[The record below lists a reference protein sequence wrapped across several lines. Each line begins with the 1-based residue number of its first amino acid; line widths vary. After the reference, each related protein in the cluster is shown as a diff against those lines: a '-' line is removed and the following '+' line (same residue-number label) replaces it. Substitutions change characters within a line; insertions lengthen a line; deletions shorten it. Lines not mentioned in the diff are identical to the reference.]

1 MHRLAGLAAS
11 ADVVRAMAWAQFGSP
26 FLAHL
31 SSHAVLQPPRPA
43 QWLSSSGSGDGNG
56 RSESSG
62 GSAATDAS
70 STDQLHAQVLLALS
84 PSASAPSSRLNLLR
98 AIQAHYPYPCGA
110 AAPLQEPL
118 LHAQVELALSGGDL
132 HAAGRAGEQLWS
144 LAPRK
149 GSSFASWA
157 LACFAEIKLDAAGAR
172 GPSSTGGGG
181 AAPHALL
188 LRLQALVAE
197 CLARFE
203 RGLALR
209 FLGALPSLLG
219 AAASSPGGGGVGCE
233 TNLHAAGLAALLG
246 GIGLARALRV
256 PAVEAALLL
265 EVHAL
270 QVELGQLDPAEQGLS
285 RVASILLG
293 LCMPSPAAS
302 LQHHVLPV
310 AALAPPFPCGDA
322 SVSALLCRTR
332 LLQARVEMA
341 RLEPE
346 SSCEGFGDTGAG
358 APLDRCER
366 EGWLRVVTLLREALA
381 CQCMQQQRHGRQ
393 RLARTKHVPRVRC
406 PTLGFSFFSP
416 LSSPTFLF
424 ASRLRCRP
432 QMPAHHPT

>member
-1 MHRLAGLAAS
+1 M
-11 ADVVRAMAWAQFGSP
+11 
-26 FLAHL
+26 
-31 SSHAVLQPPRPA
+31 LQPPRPA
-43 QWLSSSGSGDGNG
+43 QWLSSSGSDNACN
-56 RSESSG
+56 ESSG

-70 STDQLHAQVLLALS
+70 STDHLHAQVLLALS
-84 PSASAPSSRLNLLR
+84 PSASTPRSRLALLR
-98 AIQAHYPYPCGA
+98 AIQAHYPYPCA
-110 AAPLQEPL
+110 AAAALQEPL
-118 LHAQVELALSGGDL
+118 LHAAVELALAGGDL
-132 HAAGRAGEQLWS
+132 DAAGRAGEQLWS

-181 AAPHALL
+181 GSAPHALL

-209 FLGALPSLLG
+209 FLRALPGLLG
-219 AAASSPGGGGVGCE
+219 APASSPSGGSGCE

-256 PAVEAALLL
+256 PSVEAALLL

-270 QVELGQLDPAEQGLS
+270 QVGLGQLDTAEQGLS

-293 LCMPSPAAS
+293 LCMPSPTAAS
-302 LQHHVLPV
+302 MQQQHAVPLPV

-341 RLEPE
+341 RLEPD
-346 SSCEGFGDTGAG
+346 SCCDAYDT
-358 APLDRCER
+358 LDRCER
-366 EGWLRVVTLLREALA
+366 EGWLRVVSLLREALA
-381 CQCMQQQRHGRQ
+381 CSWHMTCVARQQ
-393 RLARTKHVPRVRC
+393 
-406 PTLGFSFFSP
+406 
-416 LSSPTFLF
+416 
-424 ASRLRCRP
+424 
-432 QMPAHHPT
+432 